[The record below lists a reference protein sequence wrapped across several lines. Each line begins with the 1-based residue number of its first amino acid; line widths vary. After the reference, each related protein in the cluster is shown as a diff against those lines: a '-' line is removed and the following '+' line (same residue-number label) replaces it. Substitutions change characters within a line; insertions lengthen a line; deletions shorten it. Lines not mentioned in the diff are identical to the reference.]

1 MRNLDGTLNGDLGDN
16 KSATFSGSLVNY
28 VKSTID
34 ENETIY
40 SLLPDKINNP
50 PIIVGSIE
58 ESSTPKILSYQLANG
73 SSNNMHTSPAGTVK
87 VSMGVNITLAI
98 QAAQSDIPNVEN
110 GVLTIIPPT
119 QDLSYRWR
127 KDNIY
132 ISDSDIP
139 SLQSSLVL
147 MGNKIIITNI
157 QPSHGGVYT
166 CEVSNDIGSVNS
178 EEINIEVYNFDNDS
192 FFYRNLILN
201 PYGKDGINSWNANNG
216 DFKTAAL
223 HVGKKIDLY
232 KPNRVDIFGY
242 TTDMMVPRPYQVDP
256 GILKDIDLYK
266 ELSAPGDVYF
276 TRSNYKYE
284 KRGGNWL
291 VKAYQDID
299 VTALQEVIK
308 GGIYGIEGIRA
319 FFSCYIGSALS
330 NYNPT
335 PTTQLPNT
343 RTKESSYDLANA
355 RVSLSN
361 FKKAGPCRGLDEKTT
376 VTVEEY
382 NGETR
387 LASTVAF
394 KEASEK
400 YTGGGELVTTQDN
413 RNYIGHYH
421 IHPDKGYMAGARHTP
436 ANHDYLSPVNGF
448 GTQLES
454 ITLQDPWSKRVNK
467 YIGQNYP
474 GSNSGASPIDTIL
487 LTADELWDSRGNVG
501 SIQPSQARLARP
513 TYGQFIEFN
522 KVILE
527 RLHQDTTKIRITI
540 TFEYESSKWSET
552 FQPFI
557 DSSEEIY
564 EVSSWSFT
572 YGDDLAPSPNPS
584 NATIYNNI
592 KGSAINI
599 GKETQE
605 FMLKAGVPRGM
616 VTALNLSLTPIYKY
630 DASRTNNDTNTTLV
644 KNNTPEGILANGL
657 A

>member
-1 MRNLDGTLNGDLGDN
+1 MRNIDGSLNGDLGDN
-16 KSATFSGSLVNY
+16 ESATFSGSLVNY
-28 VKSTID
+28 VESGID

-40 SLLPDKINNP
+40 SLLPDKINSP

-73 SSNNMHTSPAGTVK
+73 SSNNMHTSPDGTVK

-98 QAAQSDIPNVEN
+98 QAAQSNIPNVEN
-110 GVLTIIPPT
+110 GILTIIPPT
-119 QDLSYRWR
+119 QGLSYRWR

-132 ISDSDIP
+132 ISNSDIP

-201 PYGKDGINSWNANNG
+201 PYGKDGINSWNTNNG

-223 HVGKKIDLY
+223 HVGKKVDLY
-232 KPNRVDIFGY
+232 KPNRVDVFGY
-242 TTDMMVPRPYQVDP
+242 TTDMMVPRPYQIDP
-256 GILKDIDLYK
+256 GILKDTDLYK
-266 ELSAPGDVYF
+266 ELSTPGDVYF
-276 TRSNYKYE
+276 TRNNYKYE

-319 FFSCYIGSALS
+319 FFSCYIGSALPA
-330 NYNPT
+330 YI
-335 PTTQLPNT
+335 PNTRNNSATVYPST
-343 RTKESSYDLANA
+343 RTKESNYDLA
-355 RVSLSN
+355 RPRLSLEN
-361 FKKAGPCRGLDEKTT
+361 FQNAGPSEGVDEKTT

-387 LASTVAF
+387 LASTIM
-394 KEASEK
+394 
-400 YTGGGELVTTQDN
+400 D
-413 RNYIGHYH
+413 
-421 IHPDKGYMAGARHTP
+421 
-436 ANHDYLSPVNGF
+436 LSNTSST
-448 GTQLES
+448 TQLES
-454 ITLQDPWSKRVNK
+454 ITLQDPWSKRLGQ
-467 YIGQNYP
+467 YIGRLFENSP
-474 GSNSGASPIDTIL
+474 GTTTPQSTTRSASKLDTVL
-487 LTADELWDSRGNVG
+487 FTTEEMWKFDET
-501 SIQPSQARLARP
+501 SQARLAKP

-522 KVILE
+522 KAILE

-540 TFEYESSKWSET
+540 AFEYESNKWSDT

-557 DSSEEIY
+557 NSSEEIY
-564 EVSSWSFT
+564 EFLSYAGRYDIGLDPVVSTVSN
-572 YGDDLAPSPNPS
+572 YDLIKA
-584 NATIYNNI
+584 ATIN
-592 KGSAINI
+592 S

-616 VTALNLSLTPIYKY
+616 VTALNLSLLPILKY
-630 DASRTNNDTNTTLV
+630 DTSRTNNYTNTILV

>member
-1 MRNLDGTLNGDLGDN
+1 MRNIDGSLNGDLGDN
-16 KSATFSGSLVNY
+16 ESATFSGSLVNY
-28 VKSTID
+28 VESGID

-40 SLLPDKINNP
+40 SLLPDKINSP

-73 SSNNMHTSPAGTVK
+73 SSTNMHTSPDGTVK

-98 QAAQSDIPNVEN
+98 QAAQSNIPNVEN
-110 GVLTIIPPT
+110 GILTIIPPT
-119 QDLSYRWR
+119 QGLSYRWR

-201 PYGKDGINSWNANNG
+201 PYGKDGINSWNTNNG

-223 HVGKKIDLY
+223 HVGKKVDLY
-232 KPNRVDIFGY
+232 KPNRVDVFGY
-242 TTDMMVPRPYQVDP
+242 TTDMMVPRPYQIDP
-256 GILKDIDLYK
+256 GILKDVDLYK
-266 ELSAPGDVYF
+266 ELSTPGDVYF
-276 TRSNYKYE
+276 TRNNYKYE
-284 KRGGNWL
+284 KRGGSWL

-319 FFSCYIGSALS
+319 FFSCYIGSALPAYIP
-330 NYNPT
+330 NAQNVYPT
-335 PTTQLPNT
+335 T
-343 RTKESSYDLANA
+343 RTKESKYNLTSPRL
-355 RVSLSN
+355 SLEN
-361 FKKAGPCRGLDEKTT
+361 FLKAGPSEGVDEKTT

-387 LASTVAF
+387 LASTIID
-394 KEASEK
+394 SSN
-400 YTGGGELVTTQDN
+400 TS
-413 RNYIGHYH
+413 
-421 IHPDKGYMAGARHTP
+421 
-436 ANHDYLSPVNGF
+436 SP
-448 GTQLES
+448 TQLES
-454 ITLQDPWSKRVNK
+454 ITLQDPWSKRIGK
-467 YIGQNYP
+467 YIGQTFPKPSTPQYNA
-474 GSNSGASPIDTIL
+474 GTGQKLDSVL
-487 LTADELWDSRGNVG
+487 LAAEELWDR
-501 SIQPSQARLARP
+501 SIDTSQARLARP

-522 KVILE
+522 KIILE
-527 RLHQDTTKIRITI
+527 RLHQDTTKIRISI
-540 TFEYESSKWSET
+540 AFEYMSNKWSEKY
-552 FQPFI
+552 QPFI
-557 DSSEEIY
+557 NSSEEIY
-564 EVSSWSFT
+564 EYSAYSGQYSGLVPIPYIAKESN
-572 YGDDLAPSPNPS
+572 YDLIRDA
-584 NATIYNNI
+584 
-592 KGSAINI
+592 AINS
-599 GKETQE
+599 GKEIQE
-605 FMLKAGVPRGM
+605 FMFKAGVPRGM
-616 VTALNLSLTPIYKY
+616 VTALNLSLLPILKH
-630 DASRTNNDTNTTLV
+630 DISRTNNYTNTILV

>member
-1 MRNLDGTLNGDLGDN
+1 MRNIDGSLNGDLGDN
-16 KSATFSGSLVNY
+16 ESATFSGGLVNY
-28 VKSTID
+28 VESGID

-40 SLLPDKINNP
+40 SLLPDKINSP
-50 PIIVGSIE
+50 PIIVRSIE

-73 SSNNMHTSPAGTVK
+73 SSTNMHTSPDGTVK

-98 QAAQSDIPNVEN
+98 QAAQSNIPNVEN
-110 GVLTIIPPT
+110 GILTIIPPT
-119 QDLSYRWR
+119 QGLSYRWR

-132 ISDSDIP
+132 ISNSNIP

-147 MGNKIIITNI
+147 IGSKIIITNI

-201 PYGKDGINSWNANNG
+201 PYGKDGINSWNTNNG

-223 HVGKKIDLY
+223 HVGKKVDLY
-232 KPNRVDIFGY
+232 KPNRVDVFGY
-242 TTDMMVPRPYQVDP
+242 TTDMMVPRPYQIDP
-256 GILKDIDLYK
+256 GILKDVDLYK
-266 ELSAPGDVYF
+266 ELSTPGDVYF
-276 TRSNYKYE
+276 TRNNYKYE

-319 FFSCYIGSALS
+319 FFSCYIGSALPAYIPNVS
-330 NYNPT
+330 NID
-335 PTTQLPNT
+335 PNT
-343 RTKESSYDLANA
+343 RTKELKYNLTSPRL
-355 RVSLSN
+355 SLEN
-361 FKKAGPCRGLDEKTT
+361 FLKAGPSEGVDEKTT

-387 LASTVAF
+387 LASTIID
-394 KEASEK
+394 SSN
-400 YTGGGELVTTQDN
+400 TSST
-413 RNYIGHYH
+413 
-421 IHPDKGYMAGARHTP
+421 
-436 ANHDYLSPVNGF
+436 
-448 GTQLES
+448 TQLES
-454 ITLQDPWSKRVNK
+454 ITLQDPWSKRIGK
-467 YIGQNYP
+467 YIGQTFPKPSDPQYSAATGQKLDSVLLAAEEIWD
-474 GSNSGASPIDTIL
+474 GSTGT
-487 LTADELWDSRGNVG
+487 
-501 SIQPSQARLARP
+501 SQARLARP

-522 KVILE
+522 KIILE

-540 TFEYESSKWSET
+540 AFEYESNKWSDT

-557 DSSEEIY
+557 NSSEEIY
-564 EVSSWSFT
+564 EYSAYSGQYNDSLDPPDTYSKSS
-572 YGDDLAPSPNPS
+572 YD
-584 NATIYNNI
+584 TI
-592 KGSAINI
+592 KELPINS

-616 VTALNLSLTPIYKY
+616 VTALNLSLLPILKY
-630 DASRTNNDTNTTLV
+630 DTSRTNNHTNTILV